1 MTVVVRIWCGERGR
15 GREGASQR
23 LPGLS
28 VLLDHSDKCRSE
40 TGRSARADLSEIAPI
55 IGYWLREMVA
65 GAQGLGGFKNT
76 KLFLYSPWFK
86 DETSV

>member
-1 MTVVVRIWCGERGR
+1 MTVVVRIWCGEREGE
-15 GREGASQR
+15 GGASKR

-40 TGRSARADLSEIAPI
+40 TGRSARADLSEIALI
-55 IGYWLREMVA
+55 IGYWLRKVVA

-76 KLFLYSPWFK
+76 KLFLYSPLFK